1 MNRLMPLALVVAFA
15 AGCATGGEYTPST
28 AVSARELPRTIAV
41 LPLIPLDD
49 PDKAEPAR
57 VVTRMIYGSLSAT
70 PYDVLKLQLVEERL
84 VRAGLADPRVAQAK
98 EPAEL
103 AKILKADGIVYGE
116 MTHWDRIFLGV
127 YAQVA
132 AGAHVKLVDA
142 RNGQTLF
149 ERREVSRSHEGGVPM
164 NAISAAITIVQSAL
178 KLREI
183 ELIRASDDLV
193 RDLLKGV
200 PTPPPGEAR
209 RPPAFAH
216 VLSDGAGRLLKA
228 GDVVTVIAQGQPGV
242 IGSFDVQPMA
252 KNLALEETSEG
263 VYVGRYAVRPGDN
276 ATDAFVVAR
285 LADGAGRTSEREDV
299 LGRFHVDTAPPATP
313 TGIAVSLKAQ
323 ALEVAWARNAEP
335 DLASYRVYRSGSALT
350 GFALVAT
357 TETPRFG
364 DALEGVAYYR
374 VTAVDRAGNES
385 APSPSVAL
393 PVLASPLT
401 GTITAESYLVPAHSP
416 YTVQGSLT
424 VDRGAALTILP
435 GVVVRFAPGS
445 DGIVVKD
452 GTLVARGAPQRRITF
467 TSASERPRPGDFGA
481 AVVIRAK
488 AGQTSALE
496 EVVMEH
502 AAVALRVESGG
513 AEVLRAEIAKNL
525 QSGVEV
531 SGTGVLKL
539 AESRVTGQASG
550 AGVTIQGFGRAV
562 LRGNSISENGWAVVN
577 YSGNQ
582 VDARENWWGTG
593 APSDGLFVGDV
604 DRRSPLASGA
614 PRK

>member
-1 MNRLMPLALVVAFA
+1 MKRLARLVLVAAFV
-15 AGCATGGEYTPST
+15 AGCATGGEYTKGPV
-28 AVSARELPRTIAV
+28 VSAKELPRTIAV
-41 LPLIPLDD
+41 LPLIPPSD
-49 PDKAEPAR
+49 PDKEEPAR

-70 PYDVLKLQLVEERL
+70 PYDVLKPQIVEERL
-84 VRAGLADPRVAQAK
+84 VRAGLGDPRAAQAK

-103 AKILKADGIVYGE
+103 AKILKVDGIVYGE
-116 MTHWDRIFLGV
+116 LTHWNRIFLGA

-142 RNGQTLF
+142 RNGTILF
-149 ERREVSRSHEGGVPM
+149 ERKEVSRSHEGGVPD
-164 NAISAAITIVQSAL
+164 NPISAAIQLVRSAL

-216 VLSDGAGRLLKA
+216 VLSDGAGRLLKI
-228 GDVVTVIAQGQPGV
+228 GDVVTVIALGQPGV

-252 KNLALEETSEG
+252 KNLALEETGEG
-263 VYVGRYAVRPGDN
+263 VYVGRYTVKPGDN

-299 LGRFHVDTAPPATP
+299 LGRFHVDTVPPETP
-313 TGIAVSLKAQ
+313 KGLSVSLKEKTLQ
-323 ALEVAWARNAEP
+323 LSWGRGTEP
-335 DLASYRVYRSGSALT
+335 DLAAYRVYRSGSALT

-357 TETPRFG
+357 TETPVFS
-364 DALEGVAYYR
+364 DALEGIAYYR
-374 VTAVDRAGNES
+374 VAAVDKAGNES
-385 APSPSVAL
+385 APSPPVAL
-393 PVLASPLT
+393 SLLASPLK
-401 GTITAESYLVPAHSP
+401 GTIASEKYLVPAHSP
-416 YTVQGSLT
+416 YTVQGSLI
-424 VDRGAALTILP
+424 VDGGATLTILP
-435 GVVVRFAPGS
+435 GVVVRFEPGS
-445 DGIVVKD
+445 DGIIVKD
-452 GTLVARGAPQRRITF
+452 GTLVARGSPGQRIIF
-467 TSASERPRPGDFGA
+467 TSGSERPRPGDFSA

-502 AAVALRVESGG
+502 AGVALRVESGG
-513 AEVLRAEIAKNL
+513 AEVLRAEVARNL

-531 SGTGVLKL
+531 GGTGVLKL
-539 AESRVTGQASG
+539 AESRVTGHASG
-550 AGVTIQGFGRAV
+550 SGVTIQGFGRAV
-562 LRGNSISENGWAVVN
+562 LRGNHISENGWAVVN

-593 APSDGLFVGDV
+593 APPDGLFVGDV

-614 PRK
+614 PPK

>member
-1 MNRLMPLALVVAFA
+1 MKRSARLVLVAAFV
-15 AGCATGGEYTPST
+15 AGCAAAGEST
-28 AVSARELPRTIAV
+28 KGPVVSARELPRTIAV
-41 LPLIPLDD
+41 LPLIPPAD
-49 PDKAEPAR
+49 PDKEEPAR
-57 VVTRMIYGSLSAT
+57 VVTRVIHGSLSAT

-84 VRAGLADPRVAQAK
+84 VRAGLGDPRAAQAK

-103 AKILKADGIVYGE
+103 AKILKVDGIVYGE
-116 MTHWDRIFLGV
+116 LTHWNRIFLGA

-132 AGAHVKLVDA
+132 SGASIKLVDA
-142 RNGQTLF
+142 RNGTVLF
-149 ERREVSRSHEGGVPM
+149 ERKEVSRSHEGGVPT
-164 NAISAAITIVQSAL
+164 NPISAAIQLVQSAL

-193 RDLLKGV
+193 RALLKGV

-216 VLSDGAGRLLKA
+216 VLSDGGRLLKV

-252 KNLALEETSEG
+252 KNLALEETGEG
-263 VYVGRYAVRPGDN
+263 VYVGRYTVKPGDN

-299 LGRFHVDTAPPATP
+299 LGRFHVDTVPPETP
-313 TGIAVSLKAQ
+313 KGLSVSLKDKTLQLSWGRSSEA
-323 ALEVAWARNAEP
+323 
-335 DLASYRVYRSGSALT
+335 DLAAYRVYRSGSALT

-357 TETPRFG
+357 TEASGFN

-374 VTAVDRAGNES
+374 VAAVDKAGNES

-393 PVLASPLT
+393 PLLASPLK
-401 GTITAESYLVPAHSP
+401 GTVTSEKYLVPAHSP

-424 VDRGAALTILP
+424 VDGGATLTILP
-435 GVVVRFAPGS
+435 GVVVRFEPGS
-445 DGIVVKD
+445 DGIIVKD
-452 GTLVARGAPQRRITF
+452 GTLVARGSPGQRITF
-467 TSASERPRPGDFGA
+467 TSGSERPRPGDFSA

-502 AAVALRVESGG
+502 AGVALRIESGG
-513 AEVLRAEIAKNL
+513 AEVLRAEVARNL

-531 SGTGVLKL
+531 GGTGVLKL
-539 AESRVTGQASG
+539 AESRIVGQPSG
-550 AGVTIQGFGRAV
+550 SGVTIQGFGRAV
-562 LRGNSISENGWAVVN
+562 LRGNHISENGWAVVN

-593 APSDGLFVGDV
+593 APPDGLFVGDV
-604 DRRSPLASGA
+604 DRRSPLASG
-614 PRK
+614 PRPK